1 MCFHSFDFH
10 TLDKKVR
17 RAFVCFHTLCFTRS
31 GSNNFFLL
39 SVSLGTVIRHKVN
52 VNTTLVNSLQE
63 QKDINEAAIISDCY
77 KPAKIRIILY
87 HGPPA
92 KYVL

>member
-1 MCFHSFDFH
+1 M
-10 TLDKKVR
+10 
-17 RAFVCFHTLCFTRS
+17 
-31 GSNNFFLL
+31 GSDNYFLL
-39 SVSLGTVIRHKVN
+39 CVSLRTVIRNRIN
-52 VNTTLVNSLQE
+52 VNITFVHCFQE
-63 QKDINEAAIISDCY
+63 QKDINEAAIILDCY